1 MMHLSENLVDEVP
14 RFVRTLYDILH
25 DEDPCI
31 MSWSVDGSH
40 FQVFDVPRL
49 EREILPKYFKHCKFA
64 SFQRQLNNFGFRKWT
79 KTRASVCT
87 FSHEFLHRCHPFQLA
102 GVVAEMEHHKAAMCA
117 AASHIGTKRLRE
129 ESDTDERLLRVD
141 LKRLHTEDRHDDQR
155 EPEHEMAT
163 FSPENFNSNSWP
175 LVDLC
180 ALDWSLVTDTGRE
193 DELNALLDP
202 ILAENQVTTTTRA
215 QTENKSV
222 NSNLASNKTSTETG
236 LDGLPPLD
244 VEYLGDSWTDIFDE
258 VAL

>member
-1 MMHLSENLVDEVP
+1 MRASEKIVDEVP

-31 MSWSVDGSH
+31 LSWSVDGSH

-49 EREILPKYFKHCKFA
+49 EHEILPKYFKHCKFA

-87 FSHEFLHRCHPFQLA
+87 FSHEFLHRCHPSQLA
-102 GVVAEMEHHKAAMCA
+102 AVVTEMEMHKAAMCA

-129 ESDTDERLLRVD
+129 ESDSDERLLGMD
-141 LKRLHTEDRHDDQR
+141 LKRLHSEDKHEDER
-155 EPEHEMAT
+155 EPEQEMAT
-163 FSPENFNSNSWP
+163 FSPENFNNESWP
-175 LVDLC
+175 LADLC
-180 ALDWSLVTDTGRE
+180 DLDWSLVIDSGRE

-202 ILAENQVTTTTRA
+202 ILAENRVTATTPA
-215 QTENKSV
+215 AAAVKSEHNNNNNCTES
-222 NSNLASNKTSTETG
+222 G
-236 LDGLPPLD
+236 LGELPPLD
-244 VEYLGDSWTDIFDE
+244 VEYLGDSWTDLFDD

>member
-1 MMHLSENLVDEVP
+1 MRLSEKMVDEVP

-25 DEDPCI
+25 DEEPCI
-31 MSWSVDGSH
+31 LSWSVDGSH

-87 FSHEFLHRCHPFQLA
+87 FSHEFLHRCHPSQLA
-102 GVVAEMEHHKAAMCA
+102 GVVAKMEMHKAAMCA
-117 AASHIGTKRLRE
+117 AASHVGTKRLRE
-129 ESDTDERLLRVD
+129 ENGTDERLLRMD
-141 LKRLHTEDRHDDQR
+141 LKRLHTEDRQDQR
-155 EPEHEMAT
+155 EPEQEMAT
-163 FSPENFNSNSWP
+163 FSPENFNNDSWP

-180 ALDWSLVTDTGRE
+180 ALDWSLVTDSGRE
-193 DELNALLDP
+193 DELNTFLDP
-202 ILAENQVTTTTRA
+202 ILIENQVTTATRA
-215 QTENKSV
+215 ETEN
-222 NSNLASNKTSTETG
+222 NSGSSNIATNNNNHTETG

-244 VEYLGDSWTDIFDE
+244 VEYLGDSWIDIFDE

>member
-1 MMHLSENLVDEVP
+1 MRSIEKVADEIP

-31 MSWSVDGSH
+31 LSWSVDGSH

-49 EREILPKYFKHCKFA
+49 ELEILPKYFKHCKFA

-87 FSHEFLHRCHPFQLA
+87 FSHEFLHRCQPSQLA
-102 GVVAEMEHHKAAMCA
+102 EVVAEMEMHKAAMCA
-117 AASHIGTKRLRE
+117 AASHIGDKRLRE
-129 ESDTDERLLRVD
+129 ENEADLRLLHMN
-141 LKRLHTEDRHDDQR
+141 LKRTYGEDKHEDER
-155 EPEHEMAT
+155 EPEQEMAT
-163 FSPENFNSNSWP
+163 SSPENFSSESWS
-175 LVDLC
+175 LADLC

-202 ILAENQVTTTTRA
+202 ILTENQMTR
-215 QTENKSV
+215 TEPIS
-222 NSNLASNKTSTETG
+222 SNNETDLG
-236 LDGLPPLD
+236 GLPPLD
-244 VEYLGDSWTDIFDE
+244 VEYLGDSWIDIFDD

>member
-1 MMHLSENLVDEVP
+1 MRSIEKIVDEIP

-31 MSWSVDGSH
+31 LSWSVDGSH

-49 EREILPKYFKHCKFA
+49 EHEILPKYFKHCKFA

-87 FSHEFLHRCHPFQLA
+87 FSHEFLHRCQPSQLA
-102 GVVAEMEHHKAAMCA
+102 GVVAEMEMHKAAMCA
-117 AASHIGTKRLRE
+117 AASNIGDKRLRE
-129 ESDTDERLLRVD
+129 ENEVDLRLLHMN
-141 LKRLHTEDRHDDQR
+141 LKRTHAEDKHEDER
-155 EPEHEMAT
+155 EPEQEMAT
-163 FSPENFNSNSWP
+163 LSPENFSSESWS
-175 LVDLC
+175 VADLC

-202 ILAENQVTTTTRA
+202 ILTESQTARAEA
-215 QTENKSV
+215 M
-222 NSNLASNKTSTETG
+222 SNNNETG
-236 LDGLPPLD
+236 LGGLPPLD
-244 VEYLGDSWTDIFDE
+244 VEYLGDWIDIFDE